1 MNDFN
6 KISRINNLNCL
17 ILRKNNACK
26 VKECF
31 QKEQKNNRI
40 SKKKL

>member
-26 VKECF
+26 FKEYF
-31 QKEQKNNRI
+31 QKI
-40 SKKKL
+40 SKKNFKSTP